1 MYNKSINQEMEDKM
15 QIEITSKDVAKVIA
29 QHVEQATGENCETFS
44 NSVGSVVILHTT
56 VIARITPLFSVMD
69 VASPFRDEI
78 TEVPLEARSVSEL
91 MEIAHAIDEAALH
104 VTAAAVAAARH

>member
-1 MYNKSINQEMEDKM
+1 M
-15 QIEITSKDVAKVIA
+15 QIEITSKDVAKAIA
-29 QHVEQATGENCETFS
+29 QQIEQATGEDCEAFS
-44 NSVGSVVILHTT
+44 SSVGSVVILHTT
-56 VIARITPLFSVMD
+56 MIARITPLFSVMD
-69 VASPFRDEI
+69 VAPTDGPFRGEI